1 LHLHPDE
8 PEFEYFYPSASD
20 SVDMYLLKPHGSID
34 WFRRSHLPRSTRSE
48 DIINLDDS
56 MCVYPFFD
64 FKKNPTLYRRRPII
78 VPPVAAKDFSFTFL
92 RKTWNSVYRAVS
104 RATELQIIGYSLPQ
118 EDQFA
123 RFVLRRAIRNNL
135 LRAGRKEKRRL
146 TVKVTN
152 PDPSVMV
159 TYSRLIGGAEDG
171 LDALDFEQALFQD
184 YVSAGRTDELS

>member
-1 LHLHPDE
+1 
-8 PEFEYFYPSASD
+8 
-20 SVDMYLLKPHGSID
+20 
-34 WFRRSHLPRSTRSE
+34 
-48 DIINLDDS
+48 

-64 FKKNPTLYRRRPII
+64 FRKNPTLYRRRPII
-78 VPPVAAKDFSFTFL
+78 VPPIAAKDFSFTFL

-104 RATELQIIGYSLPQ
+104 RATELRIVGYSLPQ

-135 LRAGRKEKRRL
+135 LRAGRNRKRGL
-146 TVKVTN
+146 TIKVIN

-159 TYSRLIGGAEDG
+159 TYSRLIGGTEDG

-184 YVSAGRTDELS
+184 YVSANHAQELS